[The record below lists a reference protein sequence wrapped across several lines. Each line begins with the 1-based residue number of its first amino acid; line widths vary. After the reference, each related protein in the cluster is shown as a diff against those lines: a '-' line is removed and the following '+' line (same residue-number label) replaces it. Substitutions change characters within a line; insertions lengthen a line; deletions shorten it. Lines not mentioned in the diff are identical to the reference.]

1 MHAMEAHGRSRGTA
15 PLVLNL
21 DTNGTDRSTSHPGS
35 DTREEG
41 CPGVYISSTAGL
53 NDLGKEISPP
63 VAARNIPS

>member
-21 DTNGTDRSTSHPGS
+21 ETNGSESSASHPGS
-35 DTREEG
+35 YTREEG
-41 CPGVYISSTAGL
+41 YPGGYVSSTAGL
-53 NDLGKEISPP
+53 NDLGKKISPP